1 MQTSQ
6 NTSNLHWYDRPWAAF
21 MFFTRL
27 PLWRLHQPPQEAYR
41 SVVEWWPLV
50 GWLTGG
56 VMAGVLYVGSIFLPY
71 TIAVLLAI
79 VSRMLLTGAL
89 HEDGLA
95 DFFDG
100 FGGGTSRE
108 RILAI
113 MKDSH
118 IGTYGTLSL
127 IMYMALLFLAICS
140 LSPQYAP
147 FFILAADP
155 YAKMLSAQAVQ
166 MLPYARDEQTAKSGV
181 VYRKY
186 GLLSGIGLTFQG
198 LLPLTLIALI
208 ILNSPLLLEGVGGR
222 PHSSSFIL
230 HSSFL
235 YVPALVMYFL
245 YRYIWRRLR
254 GYTGDCCGALFQLI
268 ELSFYLTAV
277 FNTAVFG
284 FAN

>member
-1 MQTSQ
+1 MNCELTK
-6 NTSNLHWYDRPWAAF
+6 WYDRPWAAF
-21 MFFTRL
+21 LFFTRL
-27 PLWRLHQPPQEAYR
+27 PLWRIHQPAVEAYR

-56 VMAGVLYVGSIFLPY
+56 VMAAVLYLGSMVFPY
-71 TIAVLLAI
+71 TLAVLLAI
-79 VSRMLLTGAL
+79 VVRILLTGAL

-118 IGTYGTLSL
+118 IGTYGTLGL
-127 IMYMALLFLAICS
+127 ILYMALLFFS
-140 LSPQYAP
+140 LCALPSSSTP
-147 FFILAADP
+147 FFVLAADP

-186 GLLSGIGLTFQG
+186 SLLAGIGLAVQG
-198 LLPLTLIALI
+198 LLPLALI
-208 ILNSPLLLEGVGGR
+208 NFLFFILNSSL
-222 PHSSSFIL
+222 FTL
-230 HSSFL
+230 HSSLL

-245 YRYIWRRLR
+245 YLYIRRR
-254 GYTGDCCGALFQLI
+254 IGGYTGDCCGALFLLT
-268 ELSFYLTAV
+268 ELSFYLVATII
-277 FNTAVFG
+277 
-284 FAN
+284 